1 MHRRLYSS
9 AVEMRRLKQ
18 AKIYRRSDKVGPSSR
33 MVRKK
38 RLASD
43 AMDSEAILQKLT
55 DSEWTSGSRSVCTE
69 EDWRLAIPTRLRLK
83 FEPGGSWRFVS
94 LSVQNNRRNML
105 VFFQSDNTQ
114 IFLKQTLMTTLHHKS
129 IITCTYFYGSID
141 SCSSCICARDKNR
154 ITARSFVG
162 IITETSPYVYYIYI

>member
-18 AKIYRRSDKVGPSSR
+18 AKIYRRSDKGAPSSR

-38 RLASD
+38 RLSSD

-55 DSEWTSGSRSVCTE
+55 DSERTSGSRSVCTE

-94 LSVQNNRRNML
+94 LSEQNVYCITLYFRGRKISRKVNLKYFREK
-105 VFFQSDNTQ
+105 
-114 IFLKQTLMTTLHHKS
+114 IFSRIYCSRENIFPRKYLPANL
-129 IITCTYFYGSID
+129 
-141 SCSSCICARDKNR
+141 SCAANY
-154 ITARSFVG
+154 
-162 IITETSPYVYYIYI
+162 TSRPRLSGLDLLSLIP